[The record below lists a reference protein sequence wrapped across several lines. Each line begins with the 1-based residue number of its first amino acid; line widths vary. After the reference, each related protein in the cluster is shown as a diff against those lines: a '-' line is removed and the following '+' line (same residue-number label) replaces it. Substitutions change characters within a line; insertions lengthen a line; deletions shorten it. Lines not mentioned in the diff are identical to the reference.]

1 MAEKRKR
8 PEKRKLTA
16 RRVEREKP
24 PDAPEGKCMI
34 AVRLRGQAGIPDDVV
49 SALDMLHM
57 PRRYNAVLIYERP
70 DTLGMLRKVK
80 DYVTWGEIGK
90 ESLAMLFE
98 KRCRPKG
105 AKELTANCLKE
116 RLQISSIEKL
126 ADTVGRAEI
135 PLSRLYEAGIP
146 PVFRLHPPR
155 GGFKKT
161 VKRPFADEGELG
173 YRGLE
178 ISSLIL
184 RMI

>member
-1 MAEKRKR
+1 MVEKRKR
-8 PEKRKLTA
+8 PAKRKLAA
-16 RRVEREKP
+16 RRVEKERP
-24 PDAPEGKCMI
+24 SDVAEGKCII
-34 AVRLRGQAGIPDDVV
+34 AVRLRGQAGIPDNVDSV
-49 SALDMLHM
+49 LDMLHM
-57 PRRYNAVLIYERP
+57 PRRYNAVLIYESP

-105 AKELTANCLKE
+105 AKELTANCLKD
-116 RLQISSIEKL
+116 RLQIPSIEKL
-126 ADTVGRAEI
+126 ADAVGRAEI
-135 PLSRLYEAGIP
+135 PMSRLYEAGIS

-161 VKRPFADEGELG
+161 VKRSFTDEGELG
-173 YRGLE
+173 YRGPE